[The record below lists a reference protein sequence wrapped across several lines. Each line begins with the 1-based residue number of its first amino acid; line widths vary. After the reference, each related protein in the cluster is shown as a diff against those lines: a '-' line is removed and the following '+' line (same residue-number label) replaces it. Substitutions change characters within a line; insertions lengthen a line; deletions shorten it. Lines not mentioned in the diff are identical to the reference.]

1 MAISPHLPDVTAP
14 LRGPGPMRRL
24 SASFLDRRRAPADSA
39 HQLRDALPRPHV
51 DDSTAAGLDPL
62 TGLGLQPAFL
72 AALDRGAARADTG
85 ASLLSL
91 VLVDVDDL
99 GVVNAR
105 DGHVYG
111 DALLRR
117 TGEAMGWHATRE
129 RELFRI
135 GGDEFA
141 MLLPGVGPEEAYRRA
156 MAVLRSLLSPT
167 DEAEPG
173 SISAG
178 VAGMP
183 WSTRDA
189 DVMYRQAAAALA
201 DVKRRG
207 RANVALFDPTI
218 HALPQPATVRDAD
231 LVEQVIEER
240 SLRSV
245 FQPIVALHD
254 GRVLGYEG
262 LVRLPEGVT
271 QAGVRE
277 LFAAADATDRVARL
291 DAACIETVIEGARA
305 IRPEHVLTLN
315 VSPSTF
321 AGRDFDPAWL
331 LQSLVRAGISPRRV
345 IVELSDDKPVDDLR
359 RLHDSVVELQRLG
372 LRFAA
377 DDVSADDPADRLL
390 THLPFD
396 IVKIDLSQVW
406 EGAQTGPFL
415 ALLRDAA
422 LGQRARVVAEAVETP
437 EQLVAVRDLE
447 FVAGQGFLLGRPDAS
462 LETTNVDVGELEN
475 GAFEE
480 GFTHPTLS
488 TSPSDKVGADEAEV
502 IPDERR
508 AMFVPSAGPT
518 LEQEP
523 RPA

>member
-1 MAISPHLPDVTAP
+1 MAISPHLSDVTAP

-24 SASFLDRRRAPADSA
+24 SASLLDRRRAPADSA
-39 HQLRDALPRPHV
+39 ERLRDALPRPHV
-51 DDSTAAGLDPL
+51 DGSTAAGLDPL

-72 AALDRGAARADTG
+72 AALERRAARTDTG

-105 DGHVYG
+105 DGHVNG
-111 DALLRR
+111 DALLRL
-117 TGEAMGWHATRE
+117 TGEVLRWHATRE
-129 RELFRI
+129 LDVFRI

-141 MLLPGVGPEEAYRRA
+141 MLLPGIGAEEAYRRA
-156 MAVLRSLLSPT
+156 TAVLGSLSAPT
-167 DEAEPG
+167 DGAMPG

-178 VAGMP
+178 IAGMP

-189 DVMYRQAAAALA
+189 DQMYRQAAAALA
-201 DVKRRG
+201 EVKRRG
-207 RANVALFDPTI
+207 RAGVTLFDPTI
-218 HALPQPATVRDAD
+218 HVLRQPATARGAD
-231 LVEQVIEER
+231 QVDQVIAER
-240 SLRSV
+240 SLRPV
-245 FQPIVALHD
+245 FQPIVALGD

-262 LVRLPEGVT
+262 LVRLPEGLT
-271 QAGVRE
+271 LAGARE

-291 DAACIETVIEGARA
+291 DAVCIETVIEGARA

-315 VSPSTF
+315 VSPTTL

-345 IVELSDDKPVDDLR
+345 IVELSDGKPVDDLG
-359 RLHDSVVELQRLG
+359 RLHGSVVELQRQG

-377 DDVSADDPADRLL
+377 DDVSVDDPAERLL

-396 IVKIDLSQVW
+396 IAKIDLAQVW

-415 ALLRDAA
+415 AHMRDAA
-422 LGQRARVVAEAVETP
+422 LGQKARVVAEAVETA

-447 FVAGQGFLLGRPDAS
+447 FTAGQGFLLGRPDAS
-462 LETTNVDVGELEN
+462 LATTHVDVEELED
-475 GAFEE
+475 GAFEAE
-480 GFTHPTLS
+480 SPHATVA
-488 TSPSDKVGADEAEV
+488 TSPSEQVSVDEADD
-502 IPDERR
+502 ISDERR
-508 AMFVPSAGPT
+508 AMFVPSAGTSLGQQPG
-518 LEQEP
+518 
-523 RPA
+523 PA